1 MQTRPEYPILLFSRP
16 IMVLPCKFQTI
27 TLFCG
32 LSCGFFA
39 ATLPWRPA
47 AISLSCTVLNK
58 MLLFRPALISF
69 FSCWLHL
76 LLSHKLSNFKCLS
89 SLGEVLLGLH
99 GLVPTEPIYFRH
111 CKVYLTP
118 LEKIFSFSAILFI
131 TCPSSHR
138 VWILTCC
145 SVENC
150 FLGTIQNPLNDFQA
164 RKQADEN

>member
-118 LEKIFSFSAILFI
+118 LEKIFSFSVFI
-131 TCPSSHR
+131 PRR
-138 VWILTCC
+138 VAEGGYCC
-145 SVENC
+145 HPGRPAVRPAVRPTVRPGVNIYSC
-150 FLGTIQNPLNDFQA
+150 
-164 RKQADEN
+164 